1 MSNFKRKKVA
11 AAAFTFLMALSS
23 ISGATI
29 VSPDLDG
36 AGNQDEDA
44 LDSEMPIGYSAF
56 SLNPVYLNYQNLV
69 EKHNPGLDH
78 FSRDKIYKSAAHAS
92 LTYNIPIELILAIIA
107 SESEFKPGLYGS
119 LDDSGLMQIRYRF
132 ASSWA
137 KSMGV
142 EAPASQE
149 ELTDIDYNIKMGT
162 FILKYLLDT
171 FDGDLER
178 ALVAYNAGEFYVKKK
193 LLKNE
198 GLPKTYIK
206 RVNSFYQQIVNA
218 AI

>member
-69 EKHNPGLDH
+69 EKHNPELDH

-107 SESEFKPGLYGS
+107 SESEFKPGLYGA

-193 LLKNE
+193 LAKNE
-198 GLPKTYIK
+198 SLPKNYLQ
-206 RVNSFYQQIVNA
+206 RVDSFYQQITNA
-218 AI
+218 AF